1 MGWELEDVEKPFIAQ
16 VQMLGWAHIEG
27 SLDDPAIT
35 DRSNFAEAI
44 QESVLRAQLRALNP
58 RPDGTPWLDEARLS
72 EAVATITRLGTHKL
86 MEANQKA
93 TELLIK
99 GLTVEG
105 LPGWN
110 SGRGQTIRYI
120 DWDTPTNNRFTVV
133 NQYRVDCPPGF
144 NSAKQF
150 IVPDLV
156 LLVNGIPLIVVECKS
171 PSIPE
176 PLAEAVDQLRR
187 YSNQRKAAFE
197 VDENEGN
204 ESLFATN
211 QLLVATSFDQAR
223 VGCVGAAFEHY
234 AQWKTVVGPDGTGSE
249 AHILACLNAV
259 IPVQAGIQNNTVI
272 PAQAGIQ
279 NNAVIPAQAGIQNH
293 GTELP
298 PRRGLSEQERLIA
311 GLLAPAHLLDVIKN
325 FLLFMQIGGQTI
337 KSVCRYPQY
346 RAVNRAIA
354 RLKTGQTRLQ
364 HGEHDQRGGIIWHT
378 QGSGKSLTMVFLV
391 RKMRADPALRRF
403 KVIVVTDRKDLQR
416 QLSATATLTGE
427 IVEVADSTAGVKAL
441 ARRKGPGLIFATIQK
456 YRDADTAGDAPL
468 TADDLPKVDEPKA
481 RYKAAEKF
489 EVLNED
495 DGILV
500 LVDEAHRTQAG
511 DLHANLLAGLPN
523 CARIGFTGTP
533 IIMGE
538 KKRTH
543 EIFGEFIDRYTIKEA
558 EADGA
563 TVPVLYEGRTAT
575 GAIKDGT
582 SLDELFE
589 DLFRQHTPEELE
601 AIKQKYATKGHI
613 FEAPA
618 LIADKARDI
627 LRHYVTNI
635 LPNGYKA
642 QVVAYSR
649 LAVIRYFE
657 ALRQARDALLTEA
670 EALSPQDKALD
681 DETLCQR
688 PPKVQ
693 AVVQAWRYRETLARI
708 EFAPIISGSNN
719 DDPAWK
725 AWTDGTAHEQRIKR
739 FKKPLFHTDLT
750 KTDPLTFLVV
760 KSMLL
765 TGFDAP
771 IEGVM
776 YLDRPIREAELLQA
790 IARVNRTGFGKRC
803 GIVVDYYGVAQHLK
817 EALSAYADE
826 DVQGTLASLRD
837 EVPVLR
843 DRHLRVVDLFRQR
856 GIESLEDAEACIEAL
871 GSERLRAEFAVKLKS
886 FLASLDTVLPR
897 PEGLPY
903 VADAKWLA
911 YLYARARNRYKD
923 TPILGKDVGAKVRK
937 LIDDHVISLGIDPK
951 IPPIQL
957 TDAHFIQ
964 HLEHLDSADAVTSR
978 RAIASEMEHAIRSHI
993 RKHTDEDPVLYRK
1006 LSERLNDILK
1016 TLGERWDEVIAQL
1029 REIIDELRSGKA
1041 SATDAPED
1049 LPEHCAPFLRTV
1061 LDVMYSGQTPTLD
1074 ELLRLKDVTV
1084 ELVELLIQELQ
1095 SNRNIWSPHKRA
1107 AQDALNGQLFDYL
1120 MRLRPSLVG
1129 THKAGVLADKLIEQ
1143 ARANHDKLVQL

>member
-1 MGWELEDVEKPFIAQ
+1 MGWELEDVEKPFVAQ
-16 VQMLGWAHIEG
+16 LQALGWTHVEG
-27 SLDDPAIT
+27 SLDDPAAT
-35 DRSNFAEAI
+35 GRASFAEVI
-44 QESVLRAQLRALNP
+44 QEGVLRERLHALNP
-58 RPDGTPWLDEARLS
+58 GPDGQPWLDEARIS
-72 EAVATITRLGTHKL
+72 EAVGAITRLGTHKL

-105 LPGWN
+105 LPGWDG
-110 SGRGQTIRYI
+110 GRGQTIRYI
-120 DWDTPTNNRFTVV
+120 DWDTPANNRFTVV

-144 NSAKQF
+144 NSAKAF

-156 LLVNGIPLIVVECKS
+156 LLVNGIPLVVVECKS

-197 VDENEGN
+197 IDDNEGN
-204 ESLFATN
+204 EALFSTN
-211 QLLVATSFDQAR
+211 QLLVAASFDEAR

-234 AQWKTVVGPDGTGSE
+234 AQWKTVVGPDGAGSE
-249 AHILACLNAV
+249 IEVAHALG
-259 IPVQAGIQNNTVI
+259 QSS
-272 PAQAGIQ
+272 
-279 NNAVIPAQAGIQNH
+279 
-293 GTELP
+293 
-298 PRRGLSEQERLIA
+298 LSEQERLIA
-311 GLLAPAHLLDVIKN
+311 GLLAPAHLLDVVKN
-325 FLLFMQIGGQTI
+325 FLLFMQVGGQTI
-337 KSVCRYPQY
+337 KSVCRYQQY

-391 RKMRADPALRRF
+391 RKMRADAQLRRF
-403 KVIVVTDRKDLQR
+403 KVIVVTDRKDLQS
-416 QLSATATLTGE
+416 QLSVTATLTGE
-427 IVEVADSTAGVKAL
+427 VVEVADSTAGVKAL
-441 ARRKGPGLIFATIQK
+441 ARRKGPGLVFATIQK
-456 YRDADTAGDAPL
+456 YRDDDTADDAPQ
-468 TADDLPKVDEPKA
+468 TADDLPKVAEPKFS
-481 RYKAAEKF
+481 YKTGEKY

-495 DGILV
+495 DSVLV

-575 GAIKDGT
+575 GAIKDGA

-601 AIKQKYATKGHI
+601 AIKKKYATKGHI
-613 FEAPA
+613 FDAPA

-627 LRHYVTNI
+627 IRHYVTNI

-649 LAVIRYFE
+649 LAAIRYSE
-657 ALRQARDALLTEA
+657 ALKTARDELLA
-670 EALSPQDKALD
+670 ESEGLSPQDKALD
-681 DETLCQR
+681 DEALCQR

-693 AVVQAWRYRETLARI
+693 AVVQAWRYRETLSRI

-725 AWTDGTAHEQRIKR
+725 TWTDGSAHEQLIKR
-739 FKKPLFHTDLT
+739 FKKPLFHDKLE
-750 KTDPLTFLVV
+750 KTDPLAFLVV

-817 EALSAYADE
+817 EALAAYADE
-826 DVQGTLASLRD
+826 DVEGALASLKD

-856 GIESLEDAEACIEAL
+856 GIESLEDTEACVEAL
-871 GSERLRAEFAVKLKS
+871 GSEKLRAEFAVKLKA

-903 VADAKWLA
+903 SGDAKRLA
-911 YLYARARNRYKD
+911 YIYARARNRYKD
-923 TPILGKDVGAKVRK
+923 TPVLGKDVGAKVRK

-957 TDAHFIQ
+957 TDTEFDT
-964 HLEHLDSADAVTSR
+964 HLA
-978 RAIASEMEHAIRSHI
+978 RAANDRAKASEMEHAIRSHI
-993 RKHTDEDPVLYRK
+993 RRHTDEDPVLYRK
-1006 LSERLNDILK
+1006 LSERLNDIL
-1016 TLGERWDEVIAQL
+1016 TALGEQWNEVIAQL
-1029 REIIDELRSGKA
+1029 QKLIDELKSGKA
-1041 SATDAPED
+1041 GETEAPSD

-1061 LDVMYSGQTPTLD
+1061 LDVAYPGHTPTPA

-1084 ELVELLIQELQ
+1084 ELVDLLVQELQ
-1095 SNRNIWSPHKRA
+1095 GNRNIWTPSKRA
-1107 AQDALNGQLFDYL
+1107 DQDNLNAQLFEQL
-1120 MRLRPSLVG
+1120 MRVRPSLVDAD
-1129 THKAGVLADKLIEQ
+1129 KAGVLADKLMEQ
-1143 ARANHDKLVQL
+1143 ARANHDMLVQV

>member
-1 MGWELEDVEKPFIAQ
+1 MGWELDDVEKPFVAQ
-16 VQMLGWAHIEG
+16 LQTLGWSYNAG
-27 SLDDPAIT
+27 SLDDPAVT
-35 DRSNFAEAI
+35 GRTSFAEVI
-44 QESVLRAQLRALNP
+44 QEGLLREQLRALNLG
-58 RPDGTPWLDEARLS
+58 PDGAPWLDEARLS
-72 EAVATITRLGTHKL
+72 EAVAAITRLGTHKL
-86 MEANQKA
+86 MEANEKA
-93 TELLIK
+93 TALLIR

-105 LPGWN
+105 LPGWDG
-110 SGRGQTIRYI
+110 GRGQTIRYI
-120 DWDTPTNNRFTVV
+120 DWESPANNRLTVI

-144 NSAKQF
+144 NSGKAF

-156 LLVNGIPLIVVECKS
+156 LLVNGIPLVVVECKS
-171 PSIPE
+171 PSVPE

-197 VDENEGN
+197 VVDNEGN
-204 ESLFATN
+204 EPLFATN
-211 QLLVATSFDQAR
+211 QLLIASSFDEAR

-234 AQWKTVVGPDGTGSE
+234 AQWKTVVGPEGSGSE
-249 AHILACLNAV
+249 IEVARALDKAAI
-259 IPVQAGIQNNTVI
+259 
-272 PAQAGIQ
+272 
-279 NNAVIPAQAGIQNH
+279 
-293 GTELP
+293 
-298 PRRGLSEQERLIA
+298 SEQERLIA
-311 GLLAPAHLLDVIKN
+311 GLLAPAHLLDVVKN
-325 FLLFMQIGGQTI
+325 FMLFMQTGGQTI
-337 KSVCRYPQY
+337 KTVCRYQQY

-391 RKMRADPALRRF
+391 RKMRADAQLRRF
-403 KVIVVTDRKDLQR
+403 KIIVVTDRKDLQG
-416 QLSATATLTGE
+416 QLSVTATLTGE
-427 IVEVADSTAGVKAL
+427 VVDVADSTAGVKAL

-456 YRDADTAGDAPL
+456 YRDPDTAGDAPL
-468 TADDLPKVDEPKA
+468 TADDLPKVEEP
-481 RYKAAEKF
+481 RSTYKANEKF

-495 DGILV
+495 DSILV

-533 IIMGE
+533 IIMGD

-543 EIFGEFIDRYTIKEA
+543 EIFGEFIDKYTIKEA

-563 TVPVLYEGRTAT
+563 TVPVLYEGRTAN
-575 GAIKDGT
+575 GAIKDGA

-589 DLFRQHTPEELE
+589 DLFRQHSPEELE
-601 AIKQKYATKGHI
+601 AIKKKYATKGHI
-613 FEAPA
+613 FDAPA

-649 LAVIRYFE
+649 LAAIRYFE
-657 ALRQARDALLTEA
+657 ALRSARDELLAEA
-670 EALSPQDKALD
+670 HALSPEDKALD
-681 DETLCQR
+681 DEALCQR
-688 PPKVQ
+688 PVSVQ
-693 AVVQAWRYRETLARI
+693 AVVQAWRYRDMLSRI

-725 AWTDGTAHEQRIKR
+725 QWTDGAAHEQLIKR
-739 FKKPLFHTDLT
+739 FKKPLFHAKPE
-750 KTDPLTFLVV
+750 KTDPLAFLVV

-817 EALSAYADE
+817 EALAAYADE
-826 DVQGTLASLRD
+826 DVEGALASLKD

-856 GIESLEDAEACIEAL
+856 GIESLEDTEACVEAL
-871 GSERLRAEFAVKLKS
+871 GSEKLRADFAVKLKA
-886 FLASLDTVLPR
+886 FLGSLDTVLPR

-903 VADAKWLA
+903 TKDAKKLA
-911 YLYARARNRYKD
+911 YIYARARNRYKD
-923 TPILGKDVGAKVRK
+923 TPVLGKDVGAKVRK
-937 LIDDHVISLGIDPK
+937 LIDDHVISLGVDPK

-957 TDAHFIQ
+957 NDASFEMHMQ
-964 HLEHLDSADAVTSR
+964 ETAREAGGAASRAV
-978 RAIASEMEHAIRSHI
+978 ASEMEHAIRSHI
-993 RKHTDEDPVLYRK
+993 RRHADEDPVLYRK
-1006 LSERLNDILK
+1006 LSEHLNDILK
-1016 TLGERWDEVIAQL
+1016 TLGEKWDEVISHLQK
-1029 REIIDELRSGKA
+1029 IIDELRTGKA
-1041 SATDAPED
+1041 GSADAPSD

-1061 LDVMYSGQTPTLD
+1061 LDVVCAGQTPTAA

-1084 ELVELLIQELQ
+1084 ELVDLLVQELQ
-1095 SNRNIWSPHKRA
+1095 GNRDIWSPHKRA
-1107 AQDALNGQLFDYL
+1107 AQEDLATQLFEHL
-1120 MRLRPSLVG
+1120 MRLRPPMVD
-1129 THKAGVLADKLIEQ
+1129 TDKAEVLADRLMEQ
-1143 ARANHDKLVQL
+1143 ARASHDKLMQV

>member
-1 MGWELEDVEKPFIAQ
+1 MGWELADVEKPFVTQ
-16 VQMLGWAHIEG
+16 LQGLGWVHIEG
-27 SLDDPAIT
+27 SLDNPAAT
-35 DRSNFAEAI
+35 GRSNFAEVI
-44 QESVLRAQLRALNP
+44 QEAVLRERLRALNP
-58 RPDGTPWLDEARLS
+58 GQDGKPWLDDNRLS
-72 EAVATITRLGTHKL
+72 EAVAAITRLGTHKL
-86 MEANQKA
+86 MEANEKA

-99 GLTVEG
+99 GLTVDG
-105 LPGWN
+105 LPGWDG
-110 SGRGQTIRYI
+110 GRGQTICYI
-120 DWDTPTNNRFTVV
+120 DWDTPTSNRFTVI

-144 NSAKQF
+144 NSGKAF

-156 LLVNGIPLIVVECKS
+156 LLVNGIPLVVVECKS
-171 PSIPE
+171 PSVPE
-176 PLAEAVDQLRR
+176 PLAEAIDQLRR

-197 VDENEGN
+197 VDDNEGN
-204 ESLFATN
+204 EALFATN
-211 QLLVATSFDQAR
+211 QLLVATSFDEAR

-249 AHILACLNAV
+249 IEV
-259 IPVQAGIQNNTVI
+259 
-272 PAQAGIQ
+272 AQALGKS
-279 NNAVIPAQAGIQNH
+279 
-293 GTELP
+293 
-298 PRRGLSEQERLIA
+298 GLSEQERLIA
-311 GLLAPAHLLDVIKN
+311 GLLTPAHLLDVVKN
-325 FLLFMQIGGQTI
+325 FLLFMQVGGQTI
-337 KSVCRYPQY
+337 KSVCRYQQY

-354 RLKTGQTRLQ
+354 RLRTGQTRLQ
-364 HGEHDQRGGIIWHT
+364 QGEHDQRGGIIWHT

-391 RKMRADPALRRF
+391 RKMRADARLRRF
-403 KVIVVTDRKDLQR
+403 KVIVVTDRKDLQT
-416 QLSATATLTGE
+416 QLSLTATLTGE
-427 IVEVADSTAGVKAL
+427 VVEVADSTADVKAL
-441 ARRKGPGLIFATIQK
+441 ARRKGPGLVFATIQK
-456 YRDADTAGDAPL
+456 YRDPDTAGDAPL
-468 TADDLPKVDEPKA
+468 AADDLPKVEEPRA
-481 RYKAAEKF
+481 AYKAGEKF

-495 DGILV
+495 DSILV

-533 IIMGE
+533 IIMGD

-563 TVPVLYEGRTAT
+563 TVPVLYEGRTAN
-575 GAIKDGT
+575 GAIKDGA

-601 AIKQKYATKGHI
+601 AIKKKYATKGHI
-613 FEAPA
+613 FDAPA

-649 LAVIRYFE
+649 LAAIRYFE
-657 ALRQARDALLTEA
+657 ALKTARDELLAES

-708 EFAPIISGSNN
+708 AFAPIISGSNN

-725 AWTDGTAHEQRIKR
+725 TWTDGAAHEQLIKR
-739 FKKPLFHTDLT
+739 FKKPLFHADPA
-750 KTDPLTFLVV
+750 KTDPLAFLVV

-817 EALSAYADE
+817 EALAAYADE
-826 DVQGTLASLRD
+826 DVQGALASLKD

-856 GIESLEDAEACIEAL
+856 GIESLEDTEACVEAL
-871 GSERLRAEFAVKLKS
+871 GSEKLRAEFMVKLKA

-903 VADAKWLA
+903 VADAKRLA
-911 YLYARARNRYKD
+911 YISARARNRYKD
-923 TPILGKDVGAKVRK
+923 TPVLGKDVGAKVRK

-957 TDAHFIQ
+957 TDAEFDTH
-964 HLEHLDSADAVTSR
+964 VG
-978 RAIASEMEHAIRSHI
+978 RAANDRAKASEMEHAIRSHI
-993 RKHTDEDPVLYRK
+993 RQHTDEDPVLYRK
-1006 LSERLNDILK
+1006 LSERLNDILSA
-1016 TLGERWDEVIAQL
+1016 LGEQWNAVIAQL
-1029 REIIDELRSGKA
+1029 QKIIDELKSGKA
-1041 SATDAPED
+1041 GAAEAPSD

-1061 LDVMYSGQTPTLD
+1061 LDVVCAGQTPTPT

-1084 ELVELLIQELQ
+1084 ELVDLLVQELQ
-1095 SNRNIWSPHKRA
+1095 GNRSIWTPSKRA
-1107 AQDALNGQLFDYL
+1107 DQENLNTQLFEHL
-1120 MRLRPSLVG
+1120 MRVRPPLVDADR
-1129 THKAGVLADKLIEQ
+1129 AGALADKLMEQ
-1143 ARANHDKLVQL
+1143 ARASHNKLVQV

>member
-1 MGWELEDVEKPFIAQ
+1 MGWELEDVERPFVAQ
-16 VQMLGWAHIEG
+16 LLALGWVYTEG
-27 SLDDPAIT
+27 SLDAPALT
-35 DRSNFAEAI
+35 GRSSFTEVI
-44 QESVLRAQLRALNP
+44 QEGVLRERLRALNP
-58 RPDGTPWLDEARLS
+58 GPDGQPWLDEARLS
-72 EAVATITRLGTHKL
+72 EAVAAITRLGTHKL

-105 LPGWN
+105 LPGWDG
-110 SGRGQTIRYI
+110 GRGQTIRYI
-120 DWDTPTNNRFTVV
+120 DWDTPTNNRFTVI
-133 NQYRVDCPPGF
+133 NQYRVDCPPGHDGQKR
-144 NSAKQF
+144 SGKAF

-156 LLVNGIPLIVVECKS
+156 LLVNGIPLVVVECKS

-197 VDENEGN
+197 IDDNEGN
-204 ESLFATN
+204 EALFATN
-211 QLLVATSFDQAR
+211 QLLVATSYDEAR

-249 AHILACLNAV
+249 IEV
-259 IPVQAGIQNNTVI
+259 
-272 PAQAGIQ
+272 AQKLGK
-279 NNAVIPAQAGIQNH
+279 PS
-293 GTELP
+293 
-298 PRRGLSEQERLIA
+298 LSEQERLIA
-311 GLLAPAHLLDVIKN
+311 GLLAPAHLLDVVKN
-325 FLLFMQIGGQTI
+325 FLLFMQVGGQNV
-337 KSVCRYPQY
+337 KSVCRYQQY
-346 RAVNRAIA
+346 RAVNRAIS
-354 RLKTGQTRLQ
+354 RLKTGKTRLQ
-364 HGEHDQRGGIIWHT
+364 HGEHDERGGIIWHT

-391 RKMRADPALRRF
+391 RKMRADAQLRRF
-403 KVIVVTDRKDLQR
+403 KVIVVTDRKDLQS
-416 QLSATATLTGE
+416 QLSVTATLTGE
-427 IVEVADSTAGVKAL
+427 VVEVADSTAGVKAL

-468 TADDLPKVDEPKA
+468 TADDLPKVEEPKA
-481 RYKAAEKF
+481 SYKTGQPSDDRF

-495 DGILV
+495 DSILV

-563 TVPVLYEGRTAT
+563 TVPVLYEGRTAN
-575 GAIKDGT
+575 GAIKDGA

-589 DLFRQHTPEELE
+589 DLFRQHTPEEME

-613 FEAPA
+613 FDAPA
-618 LIADKARDI
+618 LIADKACDI
-627 LRHYVTNI
+627 IRHYVTNI

-649 LAVIRYFE
+649 LAAIRYFE
-657 ALRQARDALLTEA
+657 ALKAARDELLA
-670 EALSPQDKALD
+670 EADGLSPQDKALD
-681 DETLCQR
+681 DEALCQR

-693 AVVQAWRYRETLARI
+693 AVVQAWRYRDILSRI

-725 AWTDGTAHEQRIKR
+725 TWTDGTAHEQLIKR
-739 FKKPLFHTDLT
+739 FKKPLFHADPA
-750 KTDPLTFLVV
+750 KTDPLAFLVV

-803 GIVVDYYGVAQHLK
+803 GVVVDYYGVAQHLK
-817 EALSAYADE
+817 EALAAYADE
-826 DVQGTLASLRD
+826 DVEGALASLKD

-856 GIESLEDAEACIEAL
+856 GIEALDDTEACVEAL
-871 GSERLRAEFAVKLKS
+871 GSEKLRAEFAVKLKA

-903 VADAKWLA
+903 SADAKRLA
-911 YLYARARNRYKD
+911 YIYARARNRYKD
-923 TPILGKDVGAKVRK
+923 TPVLGKDVGAKVRR

-957 TDAHFIQ
+957 TDAEFDTHV
-964 HLEHLDSADAVTSR
+964 A
-978 RAIASEMEHAIRSHI
+978 RAASDRAKASEMEHAIRSHI

-1006 LSERLNDILK
+1006 LSERLNEILR
-1016 TLGERWDEVIAQL
+1016 TLGEQWNEVIAQL
-1029 REIIDELRSGKA
+1029 QKIIDELRTGRA
-1041 SATDAPED
+1041 GAADAPGD

-1061 LDVMYSGQTPTLD
+1061 LDVVCAGQTPTPA

-1084 ELVELLIQELQ
+1084 ELVDLLVQELQ
-1095 SNRNIWSPHKRA
+1095 GNRNIWTPSKRA
-1107 AQDALNGQLFDYL
+1107 DQDNLNAQLFEHL
-1120 MRLRPSLVG
+1120 MRVRPPLVDAD
-1129 THKAGVLADKLIEQ
+1129 KAGVLADKLMEQ
-1143 ARANHDKLVQL
+1143 ARANHDKLVQV

>member
-1 MGWELEDVEKPFIAQ
+1 MGWELEDVERPFVAQ
-16 VQMLGWAHIEG
+16 LRALGWASVEG
-27 SLDDPAIT
+27 SLDDPAISG
-35 DRSNFAEAI
+35 RANFTEVV
-44 QESVLRAQLRALNP
+44 QEGLLRECLRALNP
-58 RPDGTPWLDEARLS
+58 GPDGQPWLDDARVS
-72 EAVATITRLGTHKL
+72 EAIGAITRLGTHKL

-105 LPGWN
+105 LPGWDG
-110 SGRGQTIRYI
+110 GRGQTLRYI
-120 DWDTPTNNRFTVV
+120 DWDTPANNQFTVIS
-133 NQYRVDCPPGF
+133 QYRVDCPPGF
-144 NSAKQF
+144 NSAKAF

-156 LLVNGIPLIVVECKS
+156 LLANGIPLVVVECKS

-176 PLAEAVDQLRR
+176 PLTDAVNQLRR
-187 YSNQRKAAFE
+187 YSNQRKAALE

-204 ESLFATN
+204 ETLFATN
-211 QLLVATSFDQAR
+211 QLLIASCVDDAR
-223 VGCVGAAFEHY
+223 VGCIGGSFEHY
-234 AQWKTVVGPDGTGSE
+234 AQWKTVVGPTGGGSE
-249 AHILACLNAV
+249 ADVACALRKTKLN
-259 IPVQAGIQNNTVI
+259 
-272 PAQAGIQ
+272 
-279 NNAVIPAQAGIQNH
+279 
-293 GTELP
+293 
-298 PRRGLSEQERLIA
+298 EQDRLIA
-311 GLLAPAHLLDVIKN
+311 GLLTPAHLLDVLKH
-325 FLLFMQIGGQTI
+325 FLLFMQVSGQTI
-337 KSVCRYPQY
+337 KSVCRYQQY

-354 RLKTGQTRLQ
+354 RLKSGNTRLQ
-364 HGEHDQRGGIIWHT
+364 HGEHDERGGIIWHT

-391 RKMRADPALRRF
+391 RKMRADAQLRRF
-403 KVIVVTDRKDLQR
+403 KVIVVTDRKDLQS
-416 QLSATATLTGE
+416 QLSVTATLTGE
-427 IVEVADSTAGVKAL
+427 MVEVADSTAGVKAL
-441 ARRKGPGLIFATIQK
+441 ARRKGPGLVFATIQK
-456 YRDADTAGDAPL
+456 YRDPDTVGDAPL
-468 TADDLPKVDEPKA
+468 TADDLPKVEEPKA
-481 RYKAAEKF
+481 SYKASGKF

-495 DGILV
+495 DSILV

-533 IIMGE
+533 ILMGE

-543 EIFGEFIDRYTIKEA
+543 EIFGEFIDRYTIREA
-558 EADGA
+558 ETDGA
-563 TVPVLYEGRTAT
+563 TVPVLYEGRTAN
-575 GAIKDGT
+575 GAIKDGA

-601 AIKQKYATKGHI
+601 AIKKKYATKGHV
-613 FEAPA
+613 FDAPA
-618 LIADKARDI
+618 LIADKARDM

-649 LAVIRYFE
+649 LAAIRYFE
-657 ALRQARDALLTEA
+657 ALKTARDELLAEA
-670 EALSPQDKALD
+670 EGLSPQDMALD
-681 DETLCQR
+681 DEALCQR

-725 AWTDGTAHEQRIKR
+725 KWTDGAAHEQLIKR
-739 FKKPLFHTDLT
+739 FKKPLVHADPA
-750 KTDPLTFLVV
+750 KTDSLAFLVV

-817 EALSAYADE
+817 EALAAYADE
-826 DVQGTLASLRD
+826 DVEGALASLKN

-856 GIESLEDAEACIEAL
+856 GIESLEDSEACVEAL
-871 GSERLRAEFAVKLKS
+871 CSEKLRAEFAVKLKA

-903 VADAKWLA
+903 SGDAKRLA
-911 YLYARARNRYKD
+911 YIYARARNRYKD
-923 TPILGKDVGAKVRK
+923 TPVLGKDVGAKVRK

-957 TDAHFIQ
+957 TDAEFDT
-964 HLEHLDSADAVTSR
+964 HLA
-978 RAIASEMEHAIRSHI
+978 RAANDRAKASEMEHAIRSHI
-993 RKHTDEDPVLYRK
+993 RRHTDEDPVLYRK
-1006 LSERLNDILK
+1006 LSERLNDIL
-1016 TLGERWDEVIAQL
+1016 TALGEQWNGVIAQL
-1029 REIIDELRSGKA
+1029 QKIIDELKSGKA
-1041 SATDAPED
+1041 GADDAPSD

-1061 LDVMYSGQTPTLD
+1061 LDVVSAGQTPMPA

-1084 ELVELLIQELQ
+1084 DLVDLLVQELQ
-1095 SNRNIWSPHKRA
+1095 GNRNIWTPSKRA
-1107 AQDALNGQLFDYL
+1107 DQDNLNAQLFEHL
-1120 MRLRPSLVG
+1120 MRVRPPLVDAD
-1129 THKAGVLADKLIEQ
+1129 KAGVLADKLMEQ
-1143 ARANHDKLVQL
+1143 ARANHDKLVQV

>member
-1 MGWELEDVEKPFIAQ
+1 MMGWELEDVEKPFVTQ
-16 VQMLGWAHIEG
+16 LEGLGWTYVEG
-27 SLDDPAIT
+27 SLDDPKVT
-35 DRSNFAEAI
+35 GRGSFSEVI
-44 QESVLRAQLRALNP
+44 QEGVLRERLRALNP
-58 RPDGTPWLDEARLS
+58 GPDGQPWLDDARLS
-72 EAVATITRLGTHKL
+72 EAVAAITRLGTHKL

-93 TELLIK
+93 TELLIN

-105 LPGWN
+105 LPGWDG
-110 SGRGQTIRYI
+110 GRGQTVRYV
-120 DWDTPTNNRFTVV
+120 DWDTPASNRFTVV
-133 NQYRVDCPPGF
+133 NQYRVYCPPGY
-144 NSAKQF
+144 NSGKAF

-156 LLVNGIPLIVVECKS
+156 LLVNGIPLVVVECKS

-176 PLAEAVDQLRR
+176 PLAGAVDQLRR

-197 VDENEGN
+197 VDDNEGN
-204 ESLFATN
+204 EALFATN
-211 QLLVATSFDQAR
+211 QLLIATSFDEAR
-223 VGCVGAAFEHY
+223 VGCIGAAFEHY
-234 AQWKTVVGPDGTGSE
+234 AQWKTVVGPDGSGSE
-249 AHILACLNAV
+249 IEV
-259 IPVQAGIQNNTVI
+259 
-272 PAQAGIQ
+272 AQKLGKSS
-279 NNAVIPAQAGIQNH
+279 
-293 GTELP
+293 
-298 PRRGLSEQERLIA
+298 LSEQERLVA

-325 FLLFMQIGGQTI
+325 FLLFMQVGGQTV
-337 KSVCRYPQY
+337 KSVCRYQQY
-346 RAVNRAIA
+346 RAVNRALA
-354 RLKTGQTRLQ
+354 RLKTGKTRQQ
-364 HGEHDQRGGIIWHT
+364 HGEHDERGGIIWHT

-391 RKMRADPALRRF
+391 RKMRADAQLRRF

-416 QLSATATLTGE
+416 QLSETATLTGE
-427 IVEVADSTAGVKAL
+427 VVEVANSTMSVKAL

-456 YRDADTAGDAPL
+456 YRDGDTVGDAPL
-468 TADDLPKVDEPKA
+468 TADDLPKVKEPKA
-481 RYKAAEKF
+481 GYKAGEQF

-495 DGILV
+495 DSILV

-563 TVPVLYEGRTAT
+563 TVPVLYEGRTAQ
-575 GAIKDGT
+575 GAIKDGA

-589 DLFRQHTPEELE
+589 DLFRQRTPEELE

-613 FEAPA
+613 FDAPA
-618 LIADKARDI
+618 LIADKARDM

-649 LAVIRYFE
+649 LAAIRYFA
-657 ALRQARDALLTEA
+657 ALKAARDELLAEA

-681 DETLCQR
+681 DEALCQR

-693 AVVQAWRYRETLARI
+693 ALVQAWRYRDTLARI

-725 AWTDGTAHEQRIKR
+725 AWTDGTAHEQLIKR
-739 FKKPLFHTDLT
+739 FKKPLFHADPA
-750 KTDPLTFLVV
+750 KTDPLAFLVV

-817 EALSAYADE
+817 EALAAYADE
-826 DVQGTLASLRD
+826 DVEGALASLKD
-837 EVPVLR
+837 EIPVLC

-856 GIESLEDAEACIEAL
+856 GIESLDDTEACVEAL
-871 GSERLRAEFAVKLKS
+871 GSERLRAEFAVKLKA

-903 VADAKWLA
+903 SGDAKRLA
-911 YLYARARNRYKD
+911 YIYARARNRYKD
-923 TPILGKDVGAKVRK
+923 TPVLGKDVGAKVRK

-957 TDAHFIQ
+957 TDAEFDT
-964 HLEHLDSADAVTSR
+964 HLARTAND
-978 RAIASEMEHAIRSHI
+978 RAKASEMEHAIRSHI
-993 RKHTDEDPVLYRK
+993 RKHADEDPVLYRK
-1006 LSERLNDILK
+1006 LSERLNEILK
-1016 TLGERWDEVIAQL
+1016 SLGEQWNEVIAQL
-1029 REIIDELRSGKA
+1029 QKIIDDLRTGTVGTA
-1041 SATDAPED
+1041 DAPSD

-1061 LDVMYSGQTPTLD
+1061 LDVVCAGQAPTSA

-1084 ELVELLIQELQ
+1084 ELVELLVQELRG
-1095 SNRNIWSPHKRA
+1095 NRGIWSPSKRA
-1107 AQDALNGQLFDYL
+1107 DQDNLNGQLFEHL
-1120 MRLRPSLVG
+1120 MRLRPPLVDAE
-1129 THKAGVLADKLIEQ
+1129 KAGLLADKLMEQ
-1143 ARANHDKLVQL
+1143 ARASHDKLVQV

>member
-1 MGWELEDVEKPFIAQ
+1 MGWELEDVEKPFVAQ
-16 VQMLGWAHIEG
+16 LQAMGWTHVEG
-27 SLDDPAIT
+27 NIDDPSVT
-35 DRSNFAEAI
+35 GRTNFTEVI
-44 QESVLRAQLRALNP
+44 QESVLREQLHALNP
-58 RPDGTPWLDEARLS
+58 GPDGAPWLDDVRLS
-72 EAVATITRLGTHKL
+72 EAVAAITRLGTHKL
-86 MEANQKA
+86 MEANEKA
-93 TELLIK
+93 TERLIK

-105 LPGWN
+105 LPGWDG
-110 SGRGQTIRYI
+110 GRGQTIRYI
-120 DWDTPTNNRFTVV
+120 NWENAANNRFTVV

-144 NSAKQF
+144 NSGKAF
-150 IVPDLV
+150 IMPDLV
-156 LLVNGIPLIVVECKS
+156 LLVNGLPLAVVECKS

-197 VDENEGN
+197 VDDNEGN
-204 ESLFATN
+204 EALFATN
-211 QLLVATSFDQAR
+211 QLLIATSFDEAR
-223 VGCVGAAFEHY
+223 VGCVGAAFEHF

-249 AHILACLNAV
+249 IEV
-259 IPVQAGIQNNTVI
+259 
-272 PAQAGIQ
+272 AQGL
-279 NNAVIPAQAGIQNH
+279 G
-293 GTELP
+293 
-298 PRRGLSEQERLIA
+298 RSSLSEQERLIA
-311 GLLAPAHLLDVIKN
+311 GLLKPAHLLDVVKN
-325 FLLFMQIGGQTI
+325 FLLFMQAGGQTI
-337 KSVCRYPQY
+337 KSVCRYQQY
-346 RAVNRAIA
+346 RAVNRAVA

-391 RKMRADPALRRF
+391 RKMRADAQLRRF
-403 KVIVVTDRKDLQR
+403 KVIVVTDRKDLQG
-416 QLSATATLTGE
+416 QLSVTATLTGE
-427 IVEVADSTAGVKAL
+427 VVDVADSTMGVKAL

-456 YRDADTAGDAPL
+456 YRDTEAAGDTPEQ
-468 TADDLPKVDEPKA
+468 DEPRPGHKA
-481 RYKAAEKF
+481 EEPF

-495 DGILV
+495 DTILV

-523 CARIGFTGTP
+523 SARIGFTGTP

-563 TVPVLYEGRTAT
+563 TVPVLYEGRTAN
-575 GAIKDGT
+575 GAIKDGA

-589 DLFRQHTPEELE
+589 DLFRQQTPEELE

-613 FEAPA
+613 FDAPA

-649 LAVIRYFE
+649 LAAIRYFD
-657 ALRQARDALLTEA
+657 ALRAARDELLA
-670 EALSPQDKALD
+670 EAAALSAEDKALD
-681 DETLCQR
+681 DEALCQR

-693 AVVQAWRYRETLARI
+693 AVVQAWRYRDTLVRI

-725 AWTDGTAHEQRIKR
+725 LWTDGGAQEQLIKR
-739 FKKPLFHTDLT
+739 FKKPLFNARPE
-750 KTDPLTFLVV
+750 KTDPLAFLIV

-803 GIVVDYYGVAQHLK
+803 GVVVDYYGVARHLK
-817 EALSAYADE
+817 EALAAYADE
-826 DVQGTLASLRD
+826 DVEGALASLKD

-843 DRHLRVVDLFRQR
+843 DRHLRVADLFRRQ
-856 GIESLEDAEACIEAL
+856 GIESLNDTEACVGAL
-871 GSERLRAEFAVKLKS
+871 ANEKLRAEFAVKLKA

-903 VADAKWLA
+903 SADAKRLA
-911 YLYARARNRYKD
+911 YIYARARNRYKD
-923 TPILGKDVGAKVRK
+923 TPVLGKDVGAKVRK
-937 LIDDHVISLGIDPK
+937 LIDDHVISLGVDPK

-957 TDAHFIQ
+957 TDAEFDT
-964 HLEHLDSADAVTSR
+964 HLARSAND
-978 RAIASEMEHAIRSHI
+978 RAKASEMEHAIRSHI
-993 RKHTDEDPVLYRK
+993 RKHVDEDPVLYRK
-1006 LSERLNDILK
+1006 LSVRLNDILR
-1016 TLGERWDEVIAQL
+1016 TLGEQWDRLIAAMQK
-1029 REIIDELRSGKA
+1029 IIDELRSGKA
-1041 SATDAPED
+1041 GGDDAPAD

-1061 LDVMYSGQTPTLD
+1061 LDLVCAKAAPTAA
-1074 ELLRLKDVTV
+1074 EMLRMKEVTV
-1084 ELVELLIQELQ
+1084 ELVDLLVQELQ
-1095 SNRNIWSPHKRA
+1095 GNRNIWSPHKRA
-1107 AQDALNGQLFDYL
+1107 AQDDLNGQLFDYL
-1120 MRLRPSLVG
+1120 MRLRPPVVDAD
-1129 THKAGVLADKLIEQ
+1129 KAGVLADRLMEQ
-1143 ARANHDKLVQL
+1143 ARANHNRLVQV

>member
-1 MGWELEDVEKPFIAQ
+1 MGWELEDVEKPFVAQ
-16 VQMLGWAHIEG
+16 LQALGWSHIEG
-27 SLDDPAIT
+27 SIDDPAVT
-35 DRSNFAEAI
+35 GRTSFAEVI
-44 QESVLRAQLRALNP
+44 QEELLREQLRALNP
-58 RPDGTPWLDEARLS
+58 GPDGAPWLDEVRLD
-72 EAVATITRLGTHKL
+72 EAVTAITKLGTHKL
-86 MEANQKA
+86 MEANEKA
-93 TELLIK
+93 TTLLIR
-99 GLTVEG
+99 GLTVDG
-105 LPGWN
+105 LPGWDG
-110 SGRGQTIRYI
+110 GRGQTIRYI
-120 DWDTPTNNRFTVV
+120 DWDTPANNRFTVV

-156 LLVNGIPLIVVECKS
+156 LLVNGIPLVVVECKS
-171 PSIPE
+171 PSVPE

-197 VDENEGN
+197 VDDNEGN
-204 ESLFATN
+204 EPLFATN
-211 QLLVATSFDQAR
+211 QLLVATSFDEAR

-234 AQWKTVVGPDGTGSE
+234 AQWKTVVGPDGAGSE
-249 AHILACLNAV
+249 IEV
-259 IPVQAGIQNNTVI
+259 
-272 PAQAGIQ
+272 AQALGK
-279 NNAVIPAQAGIQNH
+279 AV
-293 GTELP
+293 
-298 PRRGLSEQERLIA
+298 LSEQERLIA
-311 GLLAPAHLLDVIKN
+311 GLLTPVHLLDVLQN
-325 FLLFMQIGGQTI
+325 FMLFMQAGGQTI
-337 KSVCRYPQY
+337 KTVCRYQQY

-354 RLKTGQTRLQ
+354 RMKTGQTRLQ

-391 RKMRADPALRRF
+391 RKMRADADLRRF
-403 KVIVVTDRKDLQR
+403 KVIVVTDRKDLQG
-416 QLSATATLTGE
+416 QLSVTATLTGE
-427 IVEVADSTAGVKAL
+427 VVEVAESANGVKAL
-441 ARRKGPGLIFATIQK
+441 AKRKGPGLIFATIQK
-456 YRDADTAGDAPL
+456 YRDPDTAGDAPL
-468 TADDLPKVDEPKA
+468 TADDLPSSAKPGVEEPKA
-481 RYKAAEKF
+481 AYRADEKF

-495 DGILV
+495 DSILV

-533 IIMGE
+533 NIMGD

-563 TVPVLYEGRTAT
+563 TVPVLYEGRTAN
-575 GAIKDGT
+575 GAIKDGA

-589 DLFRQHTPEELE
+589 DLFHQHSKEELE
-601 AIKQKYATKGHI
+601 AIKKKYATKGHI
-613 FEAPA
+613 FDAPA

-649 LAVIRYFE
+649 LAAIRYFE
-657 ALRQARDALLTEA
+657 ALRAARDELLA
-670 EALSPQDKALD
+670 EARALSAEDKALD
-681 DETLCQR
+681 EEALCQR
-688 PPKVQ
+688 PVGVQ
-693 AVVQAWRYRETLARI
+693 AVVQAWRYRDTLARI

-725 AWTDGTAHEQRIKR
+725 QWTDGAAHEQLIKR
-739 FKKPLFHTDLT
+739 FKKPLFHAKPE
-750 KTDPLTFLVV
+750 KTDPLAFLVV

-771 IEGVM
+771 IAGVM

-817 EALSAYADE
+817 EALAAYADE
-826 DVQGTLASLRD
+826 DVEGALASLKD

-856 GIESLEDAEACIEAL
+856 GIDQLSDTEACVEAL
-871 GSERLRAEFAVKLKS
+871 GNEKLRAEFAVKLKA
-886 FLASLDTVLPR
+886 FLGSLDTVLPR

-903 VADAKWLA
+903 TRDAKKLA
-911 YLYARARNRYKD
+911 YIYARARNRYKD
-923 TPILGKDVGAKVRK
+923 TPLLGKDVGAKVRK

-957 TDAHFIQ
+957 TDTQFDTHVA
-964 HLEHLDSADAVTSR
+964 
-978 RAIASEMEHAIRSHI
+978 RAANDRAKASEMEHAIRSHI

-1006 LSERLNDILK
+1006 LSEHLNDILK
-1016 TLGERWDEVIAQL
+1016 TLGEKWDEVIAQL
-1029 REIIDELRSGKA
+1029 QKIIDELRSGKA
-1041 SATDAPED
+1041 GSADAPSD

-1061 LDVMYSGQTPTLD
+1061 LDVVCAGQTPTAA
-1074 ELLRLKDVTV
+1074 ELMRLKDVTV
-1084 ELVELLIQELQ
+1084 ELVDLLVQELKA
-1095 SNRNIWSPHKRA
+1095 NPKIWSPNKMPDQENLR
-1107 AQDALNGQLFDYL
+1107 DGVLFEHL
-1120 MRLRPSLVG
+1120 MRLRPPLVD
-1129 THKAGVLADKLIEQ
+1129 TDKAGVLADKLMEQ
-1143 ARANHDKLVQL
+1143 ARASHDKLVYL

>member
-1 MGWELEDVEKPFIAQ
+1 MGWELDDVEKPFVAQ
-16 VQMLGWAHIEG
+16 LRGLGWQHIEG
-27 SLDDPAIT
+27 STDDPSVT
-35 DRSNFAEAI
+35 NRTGFAEVI
-44 QESVLRAQLRALNP
+44 QESVLREQLRALNLG
-58 RPDGTPWLDEARLS
+58 PDDTPWLDEARLS
-72 EAVATITRLGTHKL
+72 EAVSAITRLGTHKL
-86 MEANQKA
+86 MEANEKA
-93 TELLIK
+93 TALLIR

-105 LPGWN
+105 LPGWDG
-110 SGRGQTIRYI
+110 GRGQTIRFI
-120 DWDTPTNNRFTVV
+120 DWETPANNRFTVI

-156 LLVNGIPLIVVECKS
+156 LLVNGIPLVVVECKS

-176 PLAEAVDQLRR
+176 PLADAVDQLRR

-197 VDENEGN
+197 VDDNEGN
-204 ESLFATN
+204 EPLFATN
-211 QLLVATSFDQAR
+211 QLLVATSFDEAR
-223 VGCVGAAFEHY
+223 VGCVGTAFEHY
-234 AQWKTVVGPDGTGSE
+234 AQWKTVAGPDGSGSE
-249 AHILACLNAV
+249 IEV
-259 IPVQAGIQNNTVI
+259 
-272 PAQAGIQ
+272 AQALGKT
-279 NNAVIPAQAGIQNH
+279 A
-293 GTELP
+293 
-298 PRRGLSEQERLIA
+298 LSEQERLIA
-311 GLLAPAHLLDVIKN
+311 GLLAPANLLDVVQN
-325 FLLFMQIGGQTI
+325 FMLVMQAGGQTI
-337 KSVCRYPQY
+337 KTVCRYQQY
-346 RAVNRAIA
+346 RAVNRAIV
-354 RLKTGQTRLQ
+354 RLKSGKTRLQ

-391 RKMRADPALRRF
+391 RKMRADAQLRRF
-403 KVIVVTDRKDLQR
+403 KVIVVTDRKDLQG
-416 QLSATATLTGE
+416 QLSVTATLTGE
-427 IVEVADSTAGVKAL
+427 VVDVAESTVGVKAL
-441 ARRKGPGLIFATIQK
+441 ARRKGPGLVFATIQK
-456 YRDADTAGDAPL
+456 YRDPDSAGDAPL
-468 TADDLPKVDEPKA
+468 TADDLPKVEEPKA
-481 RYKAAEKF
+481 RYKADEKF

-495 DGILV
+495 ESILV

-563 TVPVLYEGRTAT
+563 TVPVLYEGRTAN

-589 DLFRQHTPEELE
+589 DLFRQHSPEELE
-601 AIKQKYATKGHI
+601 AIKKKYATKGHI
-613 FEAPA
+613 FDAPA

-649 LAVIRYFE
+649 LAAIRYFE
-657 ALRQARDALLTEA
+657 ALKQARDELLGEA
-670 EALSPQDKALD
+670 EALPPDDKALD
-681 DETLCQR
+681 DEALCQR
-688 PPKVQ
+688 PAKVQ
-693 AVVQAWRYRETLARI
+693 AVVQAWRYRHTLARI

-725 AWTDGTAHEQRIKR
+725 QWTDGAAHEQLVKR
-739 FKKPLFHTDLT
+739 FKKPLFNAKPE
-750 KTDPLTFLVV
+750 KTDPLAFLVV

-817 EALSAYADE
+817 EALAAYADE
-826 DVQGTLASLRD
+826 DVDGALASLKD

-856 GIESLEDAEACIEAL
+856 GIESLDDTEACIEAL
-871 GSERLRAEFAVKLKS
+871 GSEKLRAEFAVKLKA

-903 VADAKWLA
+903 SGDAKRLA
-911 YLYARARNRYKD
+911 YIYARARNRYKD
-923 TPILGKDVGAKVRK
+923 TPVLGKDVGAKVRK
-937 LIDDHVISLGIDPK
+937 LIDDHVISLGVDPK

-957 TDAHFIQ
+957 TDAEFDTHV
-964 HLEHLDSADAVTSR
+964 A
-978 RAIASEMEHAIRSHI
+978 RAANDRAKASEMEHAIRSHI

-1016 TLGERWDEVIAQL
+1016 TLGEKWDEVIAQL
-1029 REIIDELRSGKA
+1029 QKIIDELRSGKA
-1041 SATDAPED
+1041 GGSDASSD

-1061 LDVMYSGQTPTLD
+1061 LDVVCAGATPTAP
-1074 ELLRLKDVTV
+1074 ELLRLKDVTM
-1084 ELVELLIQELQ
+1084 ELVDLLVQELQ
-1095 SNRNIWSPHKRA
+1095 SNREIWSPHKRA
-1107 AQDALNGQLFDYL
+1107 AQEDLNTQLFEHL
-1120 MRLRPSLVG
+1120 MRLRPPLVDDD
-1129 THKAGVLADKLIEQ
+1129 KAGVLADKLMEQ

>member
-1 MGWELEDVEKPFIAQ
+1 MGWELEDAEKPFVAQ
-16 VQMLGWAHIEG
+16 LQSLGWEPIEG
-27 SLDDPAIT
+27 SLDDSSVT
-35 DRSNFAEAI
+35 GRTSFAEVI
-44 QESVLRAQLRALNP
+44 QEGLLREQLCALNLG
-58 RPDGTPWLDEARLS
+58 PDGAPWLDEARLS
-72 EAVATITRLGTHKL
+72 EAVTSITRLGTHKL
-86 MEANQKA
+86 MEANEKA
-93 TELLIK
+93 TALLIR
-99 GLTVEG
+99 GLTVDG
-105 LPGWN
+105 LPGWDG
-110 SGRGQTIRYI
+110 GRGQTIRYI
-120 DWDTPTNNRFTVV
+120 DWETPANNRFTVV

-144 NSAKQF
+144 NSGKAF

-156 LLVNGIPLIVVECKS
+156 LLVNGIPLVVVECKS

-197 VDENEGN
+197 VNDNEGN
-204 ESLFATN
+204 EPLFATN
-211 QLLVATSFDQAR
+211 QLLVATSFDEAR
-223 VGCVGAAFEHY
+223 VSCVGAAFEQY
-234 AQWKTVVGPDGTGSE
+234 AQWKTVIGPDGAGSE
-249 AHILACLNAV
+249 IEVAQLL
-259 IPVQAGIQNNTVI
+259 GK
-272 PAQAGIQ
+272 PA
-279 NNAVIPAQAGIQNH
+279 
-293 GTELP
+293 
-298 PRRGLSEQERLIA
+298 LSEQERLIA
-311 GLLAPAHLLDVIKN
+311 GLLAPSHLLDVMKN
-325 FLLFMQIGGQTI
+325 FMLFTQAGGQTI
-337 KSVCRYPQY
+337 KTVCRYQQY

-364 HGEHDQRGGIIWHT
+364 HGEHDKRGGIIWHT

-391 RKMRADPALRRF
+391 RKMRADAQLRRF
-403 KVIVVTDRKDLQR
+403 KVIVVTDRKDLQG
-416 QLSATATLTGE
+416 QLSVTATLTGE
-427 IVEVADSTAGVKAL
+427 VVDVAESTTGVKAL

-456 YRDADTAGDAPL
+456 YRDPDAAGDAPL
-468 TADDLPKVDEPKA
+468 TADDLPKVEESKA
-481 RYKAAEKF
+481 SYKVDEKF

-495 DGILV
+495 DSILV

-511 DLHANLLAGLPN
+511 DLHASLLAGLPN

-533 IIMGE
+533 IIMGD

-563 TVPVLYEGRTAT
+563 TVPVLYEGRTAN
-575 GAIKDGT
+575 GAIKDGA

-601 AIKQKYATKGHI
+601 AIKKKYATKGHI
-613 FEAPA
+613 FDAPA

-627 LRHYVTNI
+627 IRHYVTNI

-649 LAVIRYFE
+649 LAAIRYFE
-657 ALRQARDALLTEA
+657 ALRSARDELSAEA
-670 EALSPQDKALD
+670 QALSPEEKALD
-681 DETLCQR
+681 DEALCQR
-688 PPKVQ
+688 PLSVQ
-693 AVVQAWRYRETLARI
+693 AVVQAWRYRDTLARI

-725 AWTDGTAHEQRIKR
+725 QWTDGAAHEQLIKR
-739 FKKPLFHTDLT
+739 FKKPLFNAKPE
-750 KTDPLTFLVV
+750 KTDPLSFLVV

-817 EALSAYADE
+817 EALAAYANE
-826 DVQGTLASLRD
+826 DVQGALASLKD

-856 GIESLEDAEACIEAL
+856 GIESLDATEACVEAL
-871 GSERLRAEFAVKLKS
+871 GSEKLRAEFAVKLKA
-886 FLASLDTVLPR
+886 FLGSLDTVLPR

-903 VADAKWLA
+903 AGDAKRLA
-911 YLYARARNRYKD
+911 YIYARARNRYKD
-923 TPILGKDVGAKVRK
+923 TPVLGKDVGAKVRK

-957 TDAHFIQ
+957 TDAEFDT
-964 HLEHLDSADAVTSR
+964 HLARAVND
-978 RAIASEMEHAIRSHI
+978 RAKASEMEHAIRSHI
-993 RKHTDEDPVLYRK
+993 RRHTDEDPVLYRK
-1006 LSERLNDILK
+1006 LSEHLNDILK
-1016 TLGERWDEVIAQL
+1016 TLGEKWNEVILQL
-1029 REIIDELRSGKA
+1029 QKIINELSTGKMGIA
-1041 SATDAPED
+1041 DTPSD
-1049 LPEHCAPFLRTV
+1049 LPEHYAPFLRTV
-1061 LDVMYSGQTPTLD
+1061 LDIVCASQTPTAT

-1084 ELVELLIQELQ
+1084 ELVESLVQELQ
-1095 SNRNIWSPHKRA
+1095 SNRSIWSPHKRA
-1107 AQDALNGQLFDYL
+1107 AQDELNGQLFDQL
-1120 MRLRPSLVG
+1120 MRLRPPLVDAD
-1129 THKAGVLADKLIEQ
+1129 KAGVLADKLMEQ
-1143 ARANHDKLVQL
+1143 ARANHDKLVQV